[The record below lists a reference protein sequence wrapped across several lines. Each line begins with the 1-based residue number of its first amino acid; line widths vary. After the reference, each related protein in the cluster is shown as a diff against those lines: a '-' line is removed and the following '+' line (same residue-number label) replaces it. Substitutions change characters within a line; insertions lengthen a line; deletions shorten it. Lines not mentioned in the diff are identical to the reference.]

1 VGGCVI
7 REMESTGRARSGW
20 PGGGFHKALLG
31 AVVLVAGLAV
41 AVIGLYQRETGGSR
55 NGAPVKVLVKPL
67 STGQQIART
76 LRQDG
81 VVGSD
86 LALRVFLKLRG
97 GGQALKA
104 GEYDLRRDMP
114 FGELVATLERGPK
127 IAFVKLTLPEGFTVA
142 QTAQRIGEVT
152 KVPADAF
159 LQAATPATVKPAIL
173 PDGVSSLEGFLYP
186 ETYYVIEKEGA
197 PDLVRRLVGE
207 FGKRTAGLPWDRAQ
221 ALGRSPYEI
230 LVIASMI
237 EREAQDP
244 KEAPLVSAVI
254 YNRLRANMALGID
267 ATIRY
272 GIEKPTGALL
282 QSELDRDTPYNTR
295 LHAGIP
301 PTPIANPGATAIKA
315 ALEPA
320 GSDAL
325 YFVRVADC
333 RHHFFTKSFQEF
345 QARAAEQPASC

>member
-1 VGGCVI
+1 VI
-7 REMESTGRARSGW
+7 REVDSKNRARRSVLG
-20 PGGGFHKALLG
+20 GGGFRNLVIG
-31 AVVLVAGLAV
+31 VLVVVVGVVIAV
-41 AVIGLYQRETGGSR
+41 FVLYQQQTGGSP
-55 NGAPVKVLVKPL
+55 NGAPVKVLIKPL

-76 LRQDG
+76 LREDG

-86 LALRVFLKLRG
+86 FAFRVYLKLRG
-97 GGQALKA
+97 GGQELKA

-114 FGELVATLERGPK
+114 FDDLVSTLKRGPK
-127 IAFVKLTLPEGFTVA
+127 IAFVRLTLPEGFTVT
-142 QTAQRIGEVT
+142 QTAQRVGEVT
-152 KVPADAF
+152 KVTAQDF
-159 LQAATPATVKPAIL
+159 LQAANPLTIRPPIL

-186 ETYYVIEKEGA
+186 ETYYVIEKEAA
-197 PDLVRRLVGE
+197 PDLVRRLVDE
-207 FGKRTAGLPWDRAQ
+207 FGRRTADLPWERAQ
-221 ALGRSPYEI
+221 ALGRTPYEV

-254 YNRLRANMALGID
+254 YNRLRTNMPLGID

-272 GIEKPTGALL
+272 GIDKPTGPLL
-282 QSELDRDTPYNTR
+282 RSELDRDTPYNTR

-301 PTPIANPGATAIKA
+301 PTPIANPGATAIRA

-320 GSDAL
+320 DSDAL

-333 RHHFFTKSFQEF
+333 RHHFFTNSYQEF
-345 QARAAEQPASC
+345 LAKAAQQPATC